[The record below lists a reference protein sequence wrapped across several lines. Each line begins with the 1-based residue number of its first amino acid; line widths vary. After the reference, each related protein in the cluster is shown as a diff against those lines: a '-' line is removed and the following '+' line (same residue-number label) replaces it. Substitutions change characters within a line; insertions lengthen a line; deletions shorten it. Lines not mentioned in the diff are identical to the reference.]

1 MDILEEKCKAITIS
15 IVAICIAVIACTLI
29 LELQKTNRCAIENGL
44 SKQYSSNVSGWIKK

>member
-15 IVAICIAVIACTLI
+15 IVAICIAVIACTLT